1 MHDPVLDRP
10 LFQTPVRRESS
21 GIMAGVAP
29 VNMANGGFLERV
41 GRTGDLA
48 IDLATEDPGSMV
60 SEDFWSLE
68 QTPEGS
74 GMNLRDLTDIVFDP
88 DDRLDQATLALVVFP
103 PALAAARLAKMGLTG
118 VKLAN
123 QLSKIVKVQNRL
135 GGSGRLAT
143 LGQIETGRMLPEL
156 PELGSAIKE
165 FHEVANLPEDEW
177 DIEEEEFSPEEREMA
192 IEMFGEDRVA
202 ASGMAEGGIASFAS
216 GGKAGKGAK
225 GIRALTAK
233 QKARR
238 RAAREAAKKAAKEAE
253 IAAAEAEKAAKEVL
267 ALTPGG
273 RATAIPKPP
282 KPPKPSTKPSKAKKK
297 EEKPSKAKKKEEKP
311 PVKVPDKKPVAAIP
325 APPKPPKP
333 STPAKPTKKKV
344 AKEEKPPAKA
354 PDEGPVSGGDKPSG
368 GVPWKTLGLGAAGLG
383 TWYATRDDEDAASAG
398 AAPLTKEERDSVR
411 GGVVNQEAIEAEVAA
426 ADAKEDDKSAR
437 ISRLIDDYDKKQ
449 KEVTAKPPP
458 ATKKWWQRGILGNID
473 EALSGIDPRARAGLI
488 AGGTATEGFTPTN
501 WAQRFQAGTRAYDKE
516 QREVAESA
524 AKVAGAQPA
533 IKQQYDFLRSSAVPE
548 VIAIDPFSGEVLEV
562 AREETQREVDYRVW
576 TELFKRQEQA
586 GKLEMLLEMFETL
599 GVANVTKQQLEELL
613 QDTVKTEEF
622 MRGIFGTTATSVP

>member
-10 LFQTPVRRESS
+10 LFQTLGRREGS

-41 GRTGDLA
+41 GKTGDLA
-48 IDLATEDPGSMV
+48 FDLLTEDPGSMV
-60 SEDFWSLE
+60 GEDFWSLE

-74 GMNLRDLTDIVFDP
+74 GMNLRDLTDVIFDP
-88 DDRLDQATLALVVFP
+88 DDRLDQATLLLVAYP
-103 PALAAARLAKMGLTG
+103 PAFAAARLAKMGLTG
-118 VKLAN
+118 VKLAK

-177 DIEEEEFSPEEREMA
+177 DIEDEEFSPEEREMA

-202 ASGMAEGGIASFAS
+202 ASGMAKGGIASFVG
-216 GGKAGKGAK
+216 GGKVGKKGAK

-233 QKARR
+233 QKERR

-253 IAAAEAEKAAKEVL
+253 IAAAKAEKAAQEIL

-273 RATAIPKPP
+273 RAAAIPKPP
-282 KPPKPSTKPSKAKKK
+282 KPPKPSTKPSKA
-297 EEKPSKAKKKEEKP
+297 
-311 PVKVPDKKPVAAIP
+311 
-325 APPKPPKP
+325 
-333 STPAKPTKKKV
+333 KKKV

-368 GVPWKTLGLGAAGLG
+368 FFKRHRGKIGIGAGLTG
-383 TWYATRDDEDAASAG
+383 AYLLSGDDEDAASAG
-398 AAPLTKEERDSVR
+398 AAPLTREEAARLKEATTAQTE
-411 GGVVNQEAIEAEVAA
+411 
-426 ADAKEDDKSAR
+426 ADAKEDEQSKR
-437 ISRLIDDYDKKQ
+437 ITTLIDAYDKKQ
-449 KEVTAKPPP
+449 KATKAPSP
-458 ATKKWWQRGILGNID
+458 TKKWWEKGILGGVD
-473 EALSGIDPRARAGLI
+473 RVLSGIDPRTGAGLI
-488 AGGTATEGFTPTN
+488 AGGSATEGFTPTN

-516 QREVAESA
+516 QREAAESA
-524 AKVAGAQPA
+524 ARVAATQPA
-533 IKQQYDFLRSSAVPE
+533 IKQQYDLLRGSAEPE
-548 VIAIDPFSGEVLEV
+548 VIAVDPFSGEILDI
-562 AREETQREVDYRVW
+562 AREETPREVDYRVW
-576 TELFKRQEQA
+576 TRLFERQEQA
-586 GKLEMLLEMFETL
+586 GKLEMMLEMFETL

-613 QDTVKTEEF
+613 QDTEKTEEF
-622 MRGIFGTTATSVP
+622 MRGIFGTTGTSVP